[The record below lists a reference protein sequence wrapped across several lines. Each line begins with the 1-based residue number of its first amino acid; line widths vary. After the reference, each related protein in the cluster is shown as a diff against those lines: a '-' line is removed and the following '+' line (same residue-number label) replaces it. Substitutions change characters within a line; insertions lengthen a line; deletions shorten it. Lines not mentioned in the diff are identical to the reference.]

1 MCESEMNNS
10 SNFQNAMLEVGLD
23 KSLVV
28 HGGKNGAVGFVEE
41 VAKSANG
48 NSANCPGNG
57 SGKTHFTSRHR
68 EKRFAGLKARGNL
81 GVKFRAGAQSTPCAR
96 DRPDS
101 DSSCF

>member
-57 SGKTHFTSRHR
+57 SGKLISLLAIGKT
-68 EKRFAGLKARGNL
+68 FAGLKARGNL